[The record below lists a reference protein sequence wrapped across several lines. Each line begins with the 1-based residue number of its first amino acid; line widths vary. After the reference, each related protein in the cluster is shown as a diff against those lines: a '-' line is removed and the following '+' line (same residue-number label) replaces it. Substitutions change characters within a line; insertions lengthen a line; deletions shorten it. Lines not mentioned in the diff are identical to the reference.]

1 MKTITKDQFV
11 ALLNEAG
18 VTDAQKPTLHARFEA
33 RFPEQHRAFLEY
45 LGVPAAE
52 INAIREHARKQ

>member
-1 MKTITKDQFV
+1 
-11 ALLNEAG
+11 
-18 VTDAQKPTLHARFEA
+18 VTDAQKTTLHARFEA